1 MHSSYPVQTINTPEK
16 SARISFIDTLEPVED
31 ELKVTPMSFCFLG
44 NNVVLS
50 LDKTNEW
57 NAQCG
62 HREEGESVEECL
74 EREAFEE
81 AGVTIDIIA
90 EIGRMKYETDFN
102 TKRQYPPVTYIPV
115 YVAAVNRIEAIPDD
129 SEVQEV
135 KIAEHQEAV
144 ALLNN
149 RDDNGLLLSIYK
161 TCREFYFTEIAPTG
175 AATHES
181 I

>member
-62 HREEGESVEECL
+62 HREEGESVEACL
-74 EREAFEE
+74 KREAFEE

-90 EIGRMKYETDFN
+90 ELGRMKYETDFN
-102 TKRQYPPVTYIPV
+102 TKKQYPPVTYIPV
-115 YVAAVNRIEAIPDD
+115 YIATVSHIETISDD

-135 KIAEHQEAV
+135 KVAEHQEAIT
-144 ALLNN
+144 LLSS

-161 TCREFYFTEIAPTG
+161 ASRELYFKEITQG
-175 AATHES
+175 RDTTHES

>member
-1 MHSSYPVQTINTPEK
+1 M
-16 SARISFIDTLEPVED
+16 
-31 ELKVTPMSFCFLG
+31 TPMSFCFLG
-44 NNVVLS
+44 NSVVLS

-62 HREEGESVEECL
+62 HREEGESVEACL
-74 EREAFEE
+74 KREAFEE

-90 EIGRMKYETDFN
+90 ELGYMKYETDFN
-102 TKRQYPPVTYIPV
+102 TRKQYPPVTYIPV
-115 YVAAVNRIEAIPDD
+115 YVATVNRIETIPDD

-135 KIAEHQEAV
+135 KIAEHQEAIV
-144 ALLNN
+144 LLGD

-161 TCREFYFTEIAPTG
+161 ASRELYFTEIAQVG
-175 AATHES
+175 AATNES